1 MTPTSQKTDLVL
13 NAVER
18 LETML
23 LGNGQK
29 GLMNRVTT
37 IEAYTEQANV
47 GIAANLKAISDLTKT
62 MADLTSLVSNHQK
75 SPHLWSIMGK
85 KASWVVLL
93 LCLYTIH
100 TVLEQTPSVL
110 TWIVGLF

>member
-1 MTPTSQKTDLVL
+1 MTPTQNTDLIL

-29 GLMNRVTT
+29 GLLNRVTV
-37 IEAYTEQANV
+37 IESYTEQANI

-62 MADLTSLVSNHQK
+62 VTDLTNLVSNHQK

-85 KASWVVLL
+85 KASWAVLL
-93 LCLYTIH
+93 LFLYAVHTI
-100 TVLEQTPSVL
+100 LEQTPSVL
-110 TWIVGLF
+110 SWIVGLF